1 MVKIKEIEVSRRI
14 TINTGNYESD
24 QPQARLVAELEEG
37 DDYEA
42 VKKDLI
48 EKINQTLIEI
58 VE

>member
-1 MVKIKEIEVSRRI
+1 MVKIKEIEISRRM
-14 TINTGNYESD
+14 TINTGDYESD
-24 QPQARLVAELEEG
+24 QPQARIVAELEEG

-48 EKINQTLIEI
+48 EKVNQTLIEI